1 MGYAVSEALTSRG
14 EWDIHIFD
22 MNLERGKPAADKL
35 GATFHE
41 VNVGNPFAGQSLILE
56 GLPSVEII
64 PIMLTLICLSR

>member
-14 EWDIHIFD
+14 DWDIHIFD

-41 VNVGNPFAGQSLILE
+41 VNVGNLNGQSNHLH
-56 GLPSVEII
+56 
-64 PIMLTLICLSR
+64 